1 MKKIVLLFVVVLLF
15 SDTAY
20 SASIILKRGTEVLV
34 RPAEKMKS
42 NKVKSGQTIR
52 FIVERAV
59 KNENGFT
66 LIERGA
72 FAYGKVTKA
81 SSAGMLGAKGSLS
94 FSIDSVEAFNGQSIP
109 LTGHLDTDGSSST
122 GVVVASAVLLTPLAL
137 LFRGSNAVID
147 PRTTYPVYVAETT
160 VLEGDFLGLPGDVS
174 PSSYQQPQYP
184 QQSYQQPQ
192 YQQSSYPQQPQS
204 YPQSS
209 YSQPSYPQQSYEQ
222 QQYQQSSYPQQPQSY
237 PQSSYSQTSYPQQS
251 YEQQQY
257 QQSSYPQQP
266 QSSQSYSQSSPS
278 SSSDGK
284 DMTSM
289 LENYNKKKA
298 SRKKRK

>member
-52 FIVERAV
+52 FVVERAV

-174 PSSYQQPQYP
+174 PSSYQQPQY
-184 QQSYQQPQ
+184 S
-192 YQQSSYPQQPQS
+192 QQSSYPHQPQS

-237 PQSSYSQTSYPQQS
+237 SQSSYSQPSYTQQS

>member
-1 MKKIVLLFVVVLLF
+1 MKKFVLLFVVVLLF

-52 FIVERAV
+52 FVVERAV

-94 FSIDSVEAFNGQSIP
+94 FSIDSVEAFNGQAIP

-147 PRTTYPVYVAETT
+147 PRTVYPVYVAETT

-192 YQQSSYPQQPQS
+192 SYS
-204 YPQSS
+204 QSS

-237 PQSSYSQTSYPQQS
+237 SQSSYSQPSYTQQS